1 MEMYKILLDYG
12 GAMKSKTLMILQIA
26 ATYMGTVV
34 GAGFASGQSI
44 MHFFTIYGAYGG
56 VGILIATAFFIWIGT
71 KMMVL
76 SHRLKASS
84 YQELNDYLFGDIF
97 GKVANSL
104 TFIILFGVTAVMMS
118 GTGSIFEEQLRLPY
132 QFGVI
137 ISMLLCYLVM
147 SKEMHGILAINS
159 LVMPLM
165 LFFMV
170 LVIIRVV
177 GIDGIG
183 EATNWQE
190 LQTST
195 HLKWILS
202 PLTYVAL
209 NFAFAQAVLVPL
221 GSEVQDESILKWG
234 GLWGGIGLGVMLLI
248 SHFAIHS
255 RMPEILNF
263 EIPMAEIIRGFGRLF
278 HVLFILVIY
287 GEIVT
292 TLIGNVFGITRHI
305 RRIYPLPRNWVVLAI
320 LLTCLLIS
328 QVGFT
333 SLLTYLYPLFGYM
346 GMILLIFLIVRPMPS
361 K

>member
-1 MEMYKILLDYG
+1 
-12 GAMKSKTLMILQIA
+12 
-26 ATYMGTVV
+26 
-34 GAGFASGQSI
+34 
-44 MHFFTIYGAYGG
+44 
-56 VGILIATAFFIWIGT
+56 
-71 KMMVL
+71 
-76 SHRLKASS
+76 
-84 YQELNDYLFGDIF
+84 
-97 GKVANSL
+97 
-104 TFIILFGVTAVMMS
+104 MMS
-118 GTGSIFEEQLRLPY
+118 GTGSIFEEQLGLPY
-132 QFGVI
+132 QFGII
-137 ISMLLCYLVM
+137 ISILLSYLVM
-147 SKEMHGILAINS
+147 SKEMNGILAANS
-159 LVMPLM
+159 LVVPLM

-177 GIDGIG
+177 GVDGIG

-190 LQTST
+190 QPSLK
-195 HLKWILS
+195 HLKWIIS
-202 PLTYVAL
+202 PFTYVSL

-221 GSEVQDESILKWG
+221 GSEVKDESILKWG

-255 RMPEILNF
+255 RMPEILSF
-263 EIPMAEIIRGFGRLF
+263 DIPMAEIIRGFGRFF

-287 GEIVT
+287 GEILT

-305 RRIYPLPRNWVVLAI
+305 GRIYPLPRNWVVLAT

-346 GMILLIFLIVRPMPS
+346 GMILLIFLVLRPVPG